1 MLIIVIQCER
11 LNLFLDLVYL
21 LVGAL
26 MVYIFY
32 SPAQRTVHS
41 KDTTQTH
48 NIIRKVES
56 KQSTLSSLADAPIM
70 KSFKHPSAG
79 YACDRRQSLLSLLKP
94 SIPFTRRSR
103 SLCRSG
109 LAPHGRTLGRAHILK
124 HMGLS
129 IKGSP
134 YSRWAQRNSSC
145 EVPRNLGG
153 EVPDRREWGA

>member
-1 MLIIVIQCER
+1 MIVIRSER
-11 LNLFLDLVYL
+11 LNIFLDLVYL

-32 SPAQRTVHS
+32 SPLQRTVHS

-56 KQSTLSSLADAPIM
+56 KQSPLSSMAEAQIK
-70 KSFKHPSAG
+70 KSFKHPCAG
-79 YACDRRQSLLSLLKP
+79 CACDRKQSFLFLLKP
-94 SIPFTRRSR
+94 SIPFTHKGRP
-103 SLCRSG
+103 LCLSG
-109 LAPHGRTLGRAHILK
+109 LAPHGRPLGCARILK

-134 YSRWAQRNSSC
+134 YSRWAQRSLS
-145 EVPRNLGG
+145 
-153 EVPDRREWGA
+153 